1 LYLGKKIGRNE
12 NEKNKS
18 ARKENIRKE
27 NDFLTEFG
35 RGKFGRKENGGV
47 L

>member
-1 LYLGKKIGRNE
+1 LGKKIGRNE

-27 NDFLTEFG
+27 NDFPH
-35 RGKFGRKENGGV
+35 
-47 L
+47 